1 MDNQIKYLHD
11 DAAETVYC
19 IARNMLDQWYYGGP
33 LDKEAFE
40 AAHWGNYDIA
50 LSQVDVTSPPTSGN
64 VALQGTFPAEIA
76 AGFYWLDVYI
86 RAGANP
92 AQTDLLLASLLVYW
106 NGSSL
111 APQRDLPPAP
121 GSVAS
126 GVHVKPGATDVSIY
140 FYLTD
145 AATGLAY
152 TTTGGVTALKLAY
165 QRPGQQQVSSQ
176 VTGALAGADSSHA
189 DNHVF
194 HCGGGLWRCDFPDAA
209 FAAGADRAVLMV
221 THDDGDILPAAVAIE
236 FWTAKALRA
245 ALAVLA
251 GNMTFDEAT
260 GQTSFLDAEDAAA
273 ERASYTVSATSVG
286 RGDASIQ

>member
-1 MDNQIKYLHD
+1 MANEIQILHD
-11 DAAETVYC
+11 DAAETVYAIVRN
-19 IARNMLDQWYYGGP
+19 IAGQFYAGATPETYDSAN
-33 LDKEAFE
+33 
-40 AAHWGNYDIA
+40 WGDYDIP

-64 VALQGTFPAEIA
+64 VAMQGTFPAVA